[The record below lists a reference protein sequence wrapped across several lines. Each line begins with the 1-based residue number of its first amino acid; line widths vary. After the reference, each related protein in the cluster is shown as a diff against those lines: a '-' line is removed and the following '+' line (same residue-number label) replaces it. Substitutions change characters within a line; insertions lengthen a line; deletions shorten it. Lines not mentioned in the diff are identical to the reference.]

1 MNPGDYFTLQQKYPT
16 AISATFPVRVT
27 IPNHGMTAGQYIRAS
42 NFATSPLSLR
52 TGMEQLNY
60 NLYVIGNVT
69 TNQFDLF
76 DTFGRPIDGT
86 QYTPFVN
93 NGLAL
98 FTLTG
103 PELDTQNI
111 A

>member
-27 IPNHGMTAGQYIRAS
+27 IANHGMTAGQYVRAS
-42 NFATSPLSLR
+42 NFVASPAPDA

-60 NLYVIGNVT
+60 NLYIIGNVT

-76 DTFGRPIDGT
+76 DIFNNPIDGT

-103 PELDTQNI
+103 PALNTQNI